1 MVPTRR
7 ADSSPLVRCAALMGR
22 QLGLITRIQ
31 AVRDGLSERQID
43 HRLQSGIWRLVHP
56 GVYAASEYPVDW
68 HQRSLAAC
76 LWAGPPVALSHRS
89 AALLWKLEGIMG
101 SRVEITT
108 PRRLADSTVVIHRS
122 SLLKRNDITHTRGLP
137 VTSVSRTLL
146 DLAAVVPLE
155 PFEIALDSALS
166 RGLTSTRRLA
176 FEIGAQAR
184 GRPGAAALR
193 RAVDNYQHPPIESP
207 LERRFLKLARAAGL
221 PEPAVQHK
229 IYADGKLVARV
240 DFAYTELRL
249 GIEVDGYQWHSG
261 RRRWA
266 RDLVRQNELT
276 TLRWKILHLTSEDM
290 SGRGERAIEL
300 VKRTRRSC
308 LIPPS

>member
-184 GRPGAAALR
+184 AAREPQPFGEPWTTISIPLSKAHSRDGSSSWRVQPAYPNPQCNTRSTPTASLSPESISPTR
-193 RAVDNYQHPPIESP
+193 SCASASRSTATSGIRAGDAGPATW
-207 LERRFLKLARAAGL
+207 FARMSSL
-221 PEPAVQHK
+221 PC
-229 IYADGKLVARV
+229 DGKSFTLLPRTCRA
-240 DFAYTELRL
+240 E
-249 GIEVDGYQWHSG
+249 ES
-261 RRRWA
+261 
-266 RDLVRQNELT
+266 VR
-276 TLRWKILHLTSEDM
+276 S
-290 SGRGERAIEL
+290 S
-300 VKRTRRSC
+300 
-308 LIPPS
+308 